1 MGGERDLRRLIEG
14 MEPELRPGEYVF
26 VAGDVPDAVATVRE
40 PEGMS
45 AVVARADADAA
56 GLEYD
61 FVAAWITLTVHSAL
75 DAVGLTA
82 EVSARLADAG
92 IGCNVVAGARHD
104 HLFVPADRVQAA
116 LRALTG
122 PAFDFAAYK
131 QAFEARDVERWIAFY
146 ADDAVW
152 FEHRPGNPPS
162 APNVMRGRAAIHAFL
177 EDVARSDIELTVH
190 DEVPGRRRAAFA
202 VTVAFPDGRRHLEHV
217 ILELRGGRIARHV
230 DVEAWD

>member
-1 MGGERDLRRLIEG
+1 MSGERDLAKLLANMR
-14 MEPELRPGEYVF
+14 PELRPGEYVF
-26 VAGDVPDAVATVRE
+26 VAREVPGAVATVRE

-45 AVVARADADAA
+45 SVVARPDADAA
-56 GLEYD
+56 GLEYE
-61 FVAAWITLTVHSAL
+61 FVAAWITLPVHSAL

-82 EVSARLADAG
+82 EVSARLGEAG
-92 IGCNVVAGARHD
+92 ISCNVVAGARHD
-104 HLFVPADRVQAA
+104 HLFVPVDRAPDALQALA
-116 LRALTG
+116 A

-131 QAFEARDVERWIAFY
+131 EAFEARDVERWIAFY

-152 FEHRPGNPPS
+152 LEHRPGNPPS
-162 APNVMRGRAAIHAFL
+162 APNVMRGRRAIHAFL

-190 DEVPGRRRAAFA
+190 DEVPGRHRAAFA